1 MSYSKNDVINIA
13 TKLGRLVN
21 GGVVGYYAGGKT
33 SEAMRNAIPE
43 NIVGVVEK
51 HKKIQL
57 AASLAQSFVPGAG
70 VAASAA
76 AVASLW
82 KMYYDINNVLGIK
95 VSENAGKSLTSAILT
110 NLSSFAAKGVATV
123 VSEGAKFI
131 PFVGWLASAG
141 INAASSTAIIY
152 GAAFLYLKALV
163 TMYEMDGEFNI
174 NHLNSI
180 INDDEFISDNI
191 SDETPC
197 IADDDDDDDD
207 DYNNDAADD
216 EFSFVITNVEKSG
229 EYAAVEGYVESG
241 SICTELDVII
251 LKYDGLKLPAR
262 VANIYDVDFGD
273 GGFCEYVDSESSGCT
288 LYLAGVQAW
297 QISTDDTI
305 ICIENEEEEDK
316 DEEDNSDYN
325 PERDRFYSFL
335 NSYVNDEYKD
345 MDVVKRAEMFKR
357 EGDACD
363 ENWYKAC
370 YYYLAS
376 FSRLE
381 HFLIEWLDYGF
392 RNDSKNIDK
401 LNTIC
406 LIDGYEEIKSCFE
419 LVSVDKE
426 FILVYETYDV
436 VRAFWLDNQWNPK
449 LYDFFEEKHRGKELE
464 SENCFINPDYLEKL
478 YFASLEGIRDCIKK
492 YGSENSNEKLSLEE
506 EEYLNEYKEMIADGE
521 ISDRDRRYLNKIMNT
536 NGISEARAKELEAM
550 VSSPSLTDEEQEYLN
565 EYRDMISDGK
575 ISPRDQRYLDKL
587 KKTNGISEARAKEL
601 EAMA

>member
-1 MSYSKNDVINIA
+1 MATITQQCPHCGNIVEGKKVKTYTNKVTRQGAKTAVHMA
-13 TKLGRLVN
+13 TS
-21 GGVVGYYAGGKT
+21 AGGMAT
-33 SEAMRNAIPE
+33 
-43 NIVGVVEK
+43 G
-51 HKKIQL
+51 
-57 AASLAQSFVPGAG
+57 
-70 VAASAA
+70 A
-76 AVASLW
+76 AV
-82 KMYYDINNVLGIK
+82 G
-95 VSENAGKSLTSAILT
+95 SAILP
-110 NLSSFAAKGVATV
+110 GIGTV
-123 VSEGAKFI
+123 VGGALGFI
-131 PFVGWLASAG
+131 GSAMFNQKVNENIDKAG
-141 INAASSTAIIY
+141 DAIEDN
-152 GAAFLYLKALV
+152 F
-163 TMYEMDGEFNI
+163 MNMDYEFTCPKCGY
-174 NHLNSI
+174 
-180 INDDEFISDNI
+180 
-191 SDETPC
+191 TWT
-197 IADDDDDDDD
+197 
-207 DYNNDAADD
+207 NNDTPYD
-216 EFSFVITNVEKSG
+216 EET
-229 EYAAVEGYVESG
+229 
-241 SICTELDVII
+241 
-251 LKYDGLKLPAR
+251 
-262 VANIYDVDFGD
+262 
-273 GGFCEYVDSESSGCT
+273 
-288 LYLAGVQAW
+288 
-297 QISTDDTI
+297 
-305 ICIENEEEEDK
+305 DK
-316 DEEDNSDYN
+316 DEEEDNNEDYN

-492 YGSENSNEKLSLEE
+492 YGSDDSEDELSAEE
-506 EEYLNEYKEMIADGE
+506 QEYLNEYKEMLADGE
-521 ISDRDRRYLNKIMNT
+521 ISDRDRRYLNKIMNA
-536 NGISEARAKELEAM
+536 NGISEVRAKELEAM
-550 VSSPSLTDEEQEYLN
+550 ASSPSLTDEEQEYLN
-565 EYRDMISDGK
+565 EYRDMISDGE
-575 ISPRDQRYLDKL
+575 ISPRDQRFLDKL